1 MIRSGSLFYLA
12 TAIFTVI
19 GLNAP
24 LLAQQTG
31 GSGGVPTVDPGA
43 TQTTQAPAT
52 NGPATQGSFE
62 TGGDFDFGNLV
73 DQLQIPEIPEIE
85 NTRNQPFVGRSIERF
100 ETLGIQAHPRS
111 NAAAPGSV
119 FSSGGGAGGRGFA
132 GGRGG
137 NAGQRGLQNGTGNSV
152 VRRSLRTRLV
162 PRITVNNPVT
172 PEQVSNR
179 FQQRLVNSQMVDNP
193 MASVQVRVENKTAYL
208 SGVVSSIDMRNRAER
223 MARLEP
229 GIYRIENKIEVQP

>member
-1 MIRSGSLFYLA
+1 MIRSGRLFYVALVFA
-12 TAIFTVI
+12 TLC
-19 GLNAP
+19 GLGTP
-24 LLAQQTG
+24 LLAQQSG
-31 GSGGVPTVDPGA
+31 GTGGVPTVDPGT

-52 NGPATQGSFE
+52 TAPGTQGSFE

-111 NAAAPGSV
+111 NATAPGSV

-132 GGRGG
+132 GARGG

-162 PRITVNNPVT
+162 PRITVKNPVT
-172 PEQVSNR
+172 PEQVSSR
-179 FQQRLVNSQMVDNP
+179 FQQRLASSQMASNP
-193 MASVQVRVENKTAYL
+193 MANVQVRVENKTAYL
-208 SGVVSSIDMRNRAER
+208 SGVVSTIDARNRAER

-229 GIYRIENKIEVQP
+229 GIYRIENQIEVQP